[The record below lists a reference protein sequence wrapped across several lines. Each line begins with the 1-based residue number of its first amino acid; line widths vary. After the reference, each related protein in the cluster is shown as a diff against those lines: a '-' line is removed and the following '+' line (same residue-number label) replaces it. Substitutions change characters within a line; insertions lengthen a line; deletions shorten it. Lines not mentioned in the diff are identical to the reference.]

1 MEQAHK
7 LLVATHNRGKIRE
20 YRELLAD
27 LPLQV
32 TYLDAEGITVEV
44 AETGATFYDNALLKA
59 TSYARLTGLWT
70 WADDSGLEVDA
81 LAGRPGVLSARYG
94 GPGLSDR
101 DRYLKLLDELAGV
114 PDHERTARFHCVVA
128 IALPDGRTGTAD
140 GAVAGVILHAPR
152 GEQGF
157 GYDPVFYVPDRR
169 ATMAELPPEVKNAIS
184 HRGLTARRAKTL
196 LQDLLATG
204 EFPGQFSNQARFS
217 VYNP

>member
-1 MEQAHK
+1 MEQARK

-44 AETGATFYDNALLKA
+44 VETGATFHDNALLKA

-101 DRYLKLLDELAGV
+101 DRYLKLLGELAGV

-140 GAVAGVILHAPR
+140 GAVEGVILRAPR

-157 GYDPVFYVPDRR
+157 GYDPVFYVPDRQS
-169 ATMAELPPEVKNAIS
+169 TMAELPSEVKNAIS
-184 HRGLTARRAKTL
+184 HRGLAAQRAKTL
-196 LQDLLATG
+196 LQELLATG
-204 EFPGQFSNQARFS
+204 EFPGQLSNQAS
-217 VYNP
+217 SSADTP